1 MIMQITNEMKDLRE
15 LVESYME
22 KEVAPVVGE
31 IDASGEFP
39 EKIYKD
45 ILDMGLHL
53 LEVPEEY
60 GGAMVDRKTEVYIA
74 EALGR
79 YDCGIASA
87 IGANNSACSTI
98 NLFGTAEQKKQ
109 YFDILVSGKLAAF
122 CLTEPNA
129 GSDAASVSTKARLE
143 GDEYVLSGTKCFITN
158 GGVAGVYTVFASTD
172 LSKGTKGL
180 SAFFV
185 ERDRPGVSIG
195 KHEDKMG
202 IRLSNTTEVI
212 FDECRIPK
220 DHLIGEEGKGF
231 VYAMKT
237 LDTSRPFVGAT
248 GVGLA
253 QRAIDEAVKYS
264 KERVQFGKP
273 IAYKQGLQFML
284 ADMQIQ
290 TEAARQ
296 LVHHTAELIDDGAD
310 YSIYSAMS
318 KVMGSDTAMKV
329 ACDALQIFGGYGY
342 MKEYPIEKMMRDA
355 KILQIYEGTNQIQR
369 VVISGIML
377 H

>member
-1 MIMQITNEMKDLRE
+1 MQITNEMKDLRE

-22 KEVAPVVGE
+22 KEVVPVVGE
-31 IDASGEFP
+31 FDASGEFP

-45 ILDMGLHL
+45 ILDMGIHL
-53 LEVPEEY
+53 LEVPEEH
-60 GGAMVDRKTEVYIA
+60 GGVMVDRKTEVYIA
-74 EALGR
+74 EILGR
-79 YDCGIASA
+79 YDCGLASA

-129 GSDAASVSTKARLE
+129 GSDSAAVRTKARLE
-143 GDEYVLSGTKCFITN
+143 GDEYVLNGTKCFITN

-273 IAYKQGLQFML
+273 IASKQGLQFML

-296 LVHHTAELIDDGAD
+296 LVYHTTELMDDGEN
-310 YSIYSAMS
+310 YSMHSAMS
-318 KVMGSDTAMKV
+318 KVMGSDIAMKV
-329 ACDALQIFGGYGY
+329 TCDALQIFGGYGY